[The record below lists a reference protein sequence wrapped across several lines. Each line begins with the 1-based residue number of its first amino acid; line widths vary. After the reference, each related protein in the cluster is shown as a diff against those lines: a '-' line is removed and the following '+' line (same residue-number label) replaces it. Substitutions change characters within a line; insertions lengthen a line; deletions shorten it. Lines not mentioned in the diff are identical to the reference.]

1 MTRFAILERGTPR
14 ANFRPDELAIAVAT
28 SLLAQFLFALALAS
42 PTPPAQRADISDEAT
57 RPIAV
62 PIVPVLPDGR
72 VLKLGTPHPKAG
84 TSGPSGPKQVK
95 PVDNQV
101 LPSTKPLTSDIVD
114 AAVTF
119 DAEAPNEVPDA
130 AAGGGNT
137 ASDASATAV
146 GPEGDPTG
154 GNDPCPALCKRAADT
169 YRGQLAAFF
178 LRRFDIKGK
187 LPFDQM
193 KKLHASATVTVSN
206 DRHVTGFSFSPSGD
220 SIFDAEAKRVLQS
233 IQSNGTL
240 VPAPPPAYPELIAK
254 PFPVVFQCS
263 VQSACE

>member
-1 MTRFAILERGTPR
+1 MAR
-14 ANFRPDELAIAVAT
+14 ANFRPDEFAIAVAA

-72 VLKLGTPHPKAG
+72 VLKLGSPRPTAG
-84 TSGPSGPKQVK
+84 TSGPGSTKSVK
-95 PVDNQV
+95 PADNTV
-101 LPSTKPLTSDIVD
+101 LPSTKASTSADAVVD
-114 AAVTF
+114 AAVTV
-119 DAEAPNEVPDA
+119 DAEVPNEVPDSSVGGATVSADA
-130 AAGGGNT
+130 AAN
-137 ASDASATAV
+137 SA
-146 GPEGDPTG
+146 ELGDPSG

-178 LRRFDIKGK
+178 LSRFDIKGR

-193 KKLHASATVTVSN
+193 KKLKATATVTVSN
-206 DRHVTGFSFSPSGD
+206 DRRVTGFSFHPSGD
-220 SIFDAEAKRVLQS
+220 PTFDAEAKRVLNRVQS
-233 IQSNGTL
+233 SGTL

-254 PFPVVFQCS
+254 PFPVLFQCT

>member
-1 MTRFAILERGTPR
+1 MTPR
-14 ANFRPDELAIAVAT
+14 ANFRPDEFAIAVAA

-42 PTPPAQRADISDEAT
+42 PTPPAERAQISDEAT

-72 VLKLGTPHPKAG
+72 VLKLGSPRPATD
-84 TSGPSGPKQVK
+84 TSGPAGPKSVK
-95 PVDNQV
+95 PIDNQV
-101 LPSTKPLTSDIVD
+101 LPSTKGPSDAIVD
-114 AAVTF
+114 AAVTM
-119 DAEAPNEVPDA
+119 DAEGPTVVMDA
-130 AAGGGNT
+130 GSGNAT
-137 ASDASATAV
+137 TSDAGATST
-146 GPEGDPTG
+146 GPEGDPNG
-154 GNDPCPALCKRAADT
+154 GTDPCPALCKRAADT

-178 LRRFDIKGK
+178 LSRFDIRGK

-254 PFPVVFQCS
+254 PFPVLFQCT